1 MRNLKKLTAVSLI
14 LVMMAAALSGC
25 GSSKSTNKADNST
38 GNDAQ
43 ATQEAGNSG
52 SSDGVT
58 PATSYKMFMRSQY
71 ADWIKE
77 LKWYDVAEEKT
88 GIHVEYVEGPEEIA
102 DTYTEVDERIAS
114 GTLPDAAM
122 VNLAQAKVYGEQG
135 AFVDLAPYIKK
146 YAPNLQAY
154 IDKNPAYKSYVSSD
168 NGAIYGLVKES
179 PIFADLIGYR
189 ADQFKEAGI
198 DAASVKTVDDFTAAM
213 ETLKKFY
220 GAKDK
225 NYYPL
230 SGRDSALR
238 FAAWFGAA
246 SYADANGSG
255 GVYYNH
261 EKDGSFNIKA
271 DGAYTWI
278 ETMKK
283 WYDEG
288 LINPLWVAGT
298 NSEGDW
304 ESQTL
309 EGQASIFYDYY
320 NRAEWFMQNV
330 GADSN
335 KNYDMQV
342 LNFLKDASGKT
353 IPVTSSILYQN
364 GCVTAVNSASNES
377 TIAAILKFI
386 DYFYSEEGITL
397 SNWGVEGESFTTNDS
412 TKMFI
417 ADYTT
422 EESKAAGEKRW
433 SFLSDR
439 FTVCKPVDQTA
450 FYSWN
455 TKLIADAANSNF
467 KTENFLERPTLI
479 YSTSQEEEL
488 TNLVASVFEGESA
501 GLTAFITGTKELN
514 KDNWNAFIEEM
525 DNMGLSQIEKIQA
538 EAYTNTFSK

>member
-25 GSSKSTNKADNST
+25 GSSKSTNKTNNNT

-43 ATQEAGNSG
+43 ATQAADNSG
-52 SSDGVT
+52 NSDGVT

-154 IDKNPAYKSYVSSD
+154 IDKNPDYKSYVSSD

-198 DAASVKTVDDFTAAM
+198 DPASVKTVDDFTAAM

-330 GADSN
+330 GADGN

-342 LNFLKDASGKT
+342 LNFLQDASGKT

-397 SNWGVEGESFTTNDS
+397 ANWGVEGESFTTNDS

-467 KTENFLERPTLI
+467 KTENFLDRPTLI

-501 GLTAFITGTKELN
+501 GLTAFITGSKELN

>member
-14 LVMMAAALSGC
+14 LVMMAAVLSGC
-25 GSSKSTNKADNST
+25 SSSKSTDKTNNST
-38 GNDAQ
+38 GNGAQ
-43 ATQEAGNSG
+43 TTQGADNSG
-52 SSDGVT
+52 SSDTVT

-77 LKWYDVAEEKT
+77 LKWYDAAEEKT
-88 GIHVEYVEGPEEIA
+88 GIHVEYVNGPEEIA

-122 VNLAQAKVYGEQG
+122 VNLAQAKVYGKQG

-146 YAPNLQAY
+146 YAPSLQAY
-154 IDKNPAYKSYVSSD
+154 IDSNPDYKSYVSSD

-189 ADQFKEAGI
+189 ADQFKKAGI

-213 ETLKKFY
+213 EALKKYY

-330 GADSN
+330 GADGNS
-335 KNYDMQV
+335 NYDMQV
-342 LNFLKDASGKT
+342 LSFLQDTSGKT

-364 GCVTAVNSASNES
+364 GCVTAVNSASDES

-397 SNWGVEGESFTTNDS
+397 ANWGVEGESYITNDNS
-412 TKMFI
+412 KLFT

-467 KTENFLERPTLI
+467 KTENFLDRPTLI

-501 GLTAFITGTKELN
+501 GLTAFITGSKELN

-538 EAYTNTFSK
+538 EAYTNTFGK

>member
-25 GSSKSTNKADNST
+25 GSSKSTNKTNNNT

-43 ATQEAGNSG
+43 ATQAADNSG
-52 SSDGVT
+52 NSDGVT

-154 IDKNPAYKSYVSSD
+154 IDKNPDYKSYVSSD

-198 DAASVKTVDDFTAAM
+198 DPTSVKTVDDFTAAM

-330 GADSN
+330 GADGN

-342 LNFLKDASGKT
+342 LNFLQDASGKT

-397 SNWGVEGESFTTNDS
+397 ANWGVEGESFTTNDS

-467 KTENFLERPTLI
+467 KTENFLDRPTLI

-501 GLTAFITGTKELN
+501 GLTAFITGSKELN
-514 KDNWNAFIEEM
+514 KDNWNAFIKEM

>member
-25 GSSKSTNKADNST
+25 SSSKSTDKTNNGT
-38 GNDAQ
+38 GNDPQ
-43 ATQEAGNSG
+43 TTQGADNSG
-52 SSDGVT
+52 SSDTVT

-77 LKWYDVAEEKT
+77 LKWYDAAEEKT

-154 IDKNPAYKSYVSSD
+154 IDSNPDYKSYVSSD

-213 ETLKKFY
+213 ETLKKYY

-330 GADSN
+330 GADGN
-335 KNYDMQV
+335 PNYDMQV
-342 LNFLKDASGKT
+342 LNFLQDASGKT

-364 GCVTAVNSASNES
+364 GCVTAVNSASDES

-397 SNWGVEGESFTTNDS
+397 ANWGVEGESYTTNDDS
-412 TKMFI
+412 KMFI

-467 KTENFLERPTLI
+467 KTENFLDRPTLI

-501 GLTAFITGTKELN
+501 GLTAFITGSKELN

>member
-1 MRNLKKLTAVSLI
+1 MKSFKKFMALFLVFIMTAAVF
-14 LVMMAAALSGC
+14 SGC
-25 GSSKSTNKADNST
+25 GSASKPEGGETP
-38 GNDAQ
+38 
-43 ATQEAGNSG
+43 SG
-52 SSDGVT
+52 SGEETSET
-58 PATSYKMFMRSQY
+58 PGTGTNTSNSYTMFMRSQY
-71 ADWIKE
+71 IDWIKE

-88 GIHVEYVEGPEEIA
+88 GIQVEYVVGPEEIN
-102 DTYTEVDERIAS
+102 DTYTEVDQRIAS

-135 AFVDLAPYIKK
+135 AFADLAPYIAK

-154 IDKNPAYKSYVSSD
+154 IEANPSYAAYVTSD
-168 NGAIYGLVKES
+168 NGAIYGLAKES

-198 DAASVKTVDDFTAAM
+198 DAANIKTVDDFTKAL
-213 ETLKKFY
+213 ETLKSYY
-220 GAKDK
+220 GAKDD

-271 DGAYTWI
+271 DGAYDWI
-278 ETMKK
+278 KTMKY
-283 WYDEG
+283 WYDKG
-288 LINPLWVAGT
+288 LINPLWISGT

-309 EGQASIFYDYY
+309 EGLASVFYDYY
-320 NRAEWFMQNV
+320 NRTEWFMEN
-330 GADSN
+330 GGTDN
-335 KNYDMQV
+335 DPNYDMQV
-342 LNFLKDASGKT
+342 LNFFQDASGKT
-353 IPVTSSILYQN
+353 VPVTTSTLYQS
-364 GCVTAVNSASNES
+364 GCVTAVNSNCDEDK
-377 TIAAILKFI
+377 IAAILKFI
-386 DYFYSEEGITL
+386 DFFYSEEGITL
-397 SNWGVEGESFTTNDS
+397 ANWGVEGESFENGSDNNKS
-412 TKMFI
+412 FI
-417 ADYTT
+417 ADYTA
-422 EESKAAGEKRW
+422 EESKEPGEKRW

-455 TKLIADAANSNF
+455 TKLIADAANKYFIS
-467 KTENFLERPTLI
+467 ENFLERPTLI
-479 YSTSQEEEL
+479 YTTEQEEQL
-488 TNLVASVFEGESA
+488 TGLVASVFEAEAS
-501 GLTAFITGTKELN
+501 GLTHFITGETELN
-514 KDNWNAFIEEM
+514 EANWNAFVQEM
-525 DNMGLSQIEKIQA
+525 DSMGLSEIEKIQQ

>member
-25 GSSKSTNKADNST
+25 GSSKSTNKTNNNT

-43 ATQEAGNSG
+43 ATQAADNSG
-52 SSDGVT
+52 NSDGVT

-154 IDKNPAYKSYVSSD
+154 IDKNPDYKSYVSSD

-198 DAASVKTVDDFTAAM
+198 DPASVKTVDDFTAAM

-330 GADSN
+330 GADGN

-342 LNFLKDASGKT
+342 LNFLQDASGKT

-364 GCVTAVNSASNES
+364 GCVTAVNSARNES

-397 SNWGVEGESFTTNDS
+397 ANWGVEGESFTTNDS

-467 KTENFLERPTLI
+467 KTENFLDRPTLI

-501 GLTAFITGTKELN
+501 GLTAFITGSKELN
-514 KDNWNAFIEEM
+514 KDNWNAFIKEM